1 MQAMRIRQATSVGE
15 VGTGSQQ
22 NVVGGMSSDQAPKP
36 SNHRKTSLS
45 VNSLPLI
52 LPTPIYL
59 HLPTYPAEQ
68 TAQPLYKPASG
79 THVTTAYPV
88 HASGSPPILPIHF
101 HFSNLYLSLLLKQIS
116 SDATF
121 FLIIVTVLWE

>member
-1 MQAMRIRQATSVGE
+1 MAL
-15 VGTGSQQ
+15 
-22 NVVGGMSSDQAPKP
+22 SSDQAPKP

-45 VNSLPLI
+45 VSNIPPM
-52 LPTPIYL
+52 LPTPFYL
-59 HLPTYPAEQ
+59 NLPTYPAEQ
-68 TAQPLYKPASG
+68 TAQPASG
-79 THVTTAYPV
+79 TQVTTAYPV
-88 HASGSPPILPIHF
+88 HARGSPPILPIHF